1 MTRLKQYR
9 KASGLSRKDFAF
21 MCDIPER
28 TIEAY
33 EQGLRPLT
41 GAGIGKLI
49 KMSKILSVD
58 PFDLIGETMKDDS

>member
-1 MTRLKQYR
+1 MTKLKQYR

-41 GAGIGKLI
+41 GAGIGKLT
-49 KMSKILSVD
+49 KMSNVLSVD
-58 PFDLIGETMKDDS
+58 PLELIGESKE

>member
-1 MTRLKQYR
+1 MTKLKQYR

-41 GAGIGKLI
+41 GAGIGKLM
-49 KMSKILSVD
+49 KMSNVLSVD
-58 PFDLIGETMKDDS
+58 PMELIGEIKE

>member
-1 MTRLKQYR
+1 MTKLKQYR

-41 GAGIGKLI
+41 GAGISKLM
-49 KMSKILSVD
+49 KMSNVLHVA
-58 PFDLIGETMKDDS
+58 PLELIGEIDKT

>member
-1 MTRLKQYR
+1 MTKLKQYR

-21 MCDIPER
+21 LCDIPER

-41 GAGIGKLI
+41 GAGIGKLM
-49 KMSKILSVD
+49 KMSNVLSVD
-58 PFDLIGETMKDDS
+58 PLELIGEAKE

>member
-1 MTRLKQYR
+1 MTKLKQYR

-33 EQGLRPLT
+33 EQGLRLLT
-41 GAGIGKLI
+41 GAGIGKLM
-49 KMSKILSVD
+49 KMSNVLHVA
-58 PFDLIGETMKDDS
+58 PLELIGEIDKT

>member
-1 MTRLKQYR
+1 MTKLKQYR
-9 KASGLSRKDFAF
+9 KASGLSRKDFAY

-41 GAGIGKLI
+41 GAGIGKLM
-49 KMSKILSVD
+49 KMSNVLSVD
-58 PFDLIGETMKDDS
+58 PLELIGEAKE